1 MDLYTYRLEVDFMKK
16 GNIQVVSTPYGNV
29 FQTLL
34 NECSESILPV
44 INKPLV
50 SIR

>member
-1 MDLYTYRLEVDFMKK
+1 MNLYTYRLEVDLMKK
-16 GNIQVVSTPYGNV
+16 GNAQVVSIPYGDV

-34 NECSESILPV
+34 NDCSESILPV

-50 SIR
+50 SII